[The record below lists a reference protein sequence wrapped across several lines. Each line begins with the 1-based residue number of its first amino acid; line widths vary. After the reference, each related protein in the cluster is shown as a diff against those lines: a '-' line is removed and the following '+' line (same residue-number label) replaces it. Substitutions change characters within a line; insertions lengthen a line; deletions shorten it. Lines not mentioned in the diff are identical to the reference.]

1 MLSRLNGLKLWVRR
15 RLHRPV
21 GMWIFLLGALMTLGF
36 APFNLWPLALLSLIV
51 FHRLVMTAGSVRQAA
66 TAALV
71 WGMGHQL
78 TALYWLP
85 WAFYK
90 DAGGSWLAAIGGGI
104 PALLGLALYGTLA
117 YVAVA
122 TLTRFTGE
130 RAPRYANI
138 VFVVVWLAFEIA
150 KGLTP
155 MGFPWLP
162 LGAMWSGWLLLVQV
176 ASLGSVYL
184 ISFLLLLMVVLLD
197 SLKPR
202 RWLIAALLLAACA
215 GYGALRLQAMV
226 PDVSGERIRVIQ
238 PDVQSQHKWDPEKRH
253 EILDTTMAIALNDD
267 DLPATLVMP
276 ETAVPFYLDL
286 EDDVRMAIATS
297 LPPSTT
303 LVTGTVRRDEDT
315 TTFMPRFYNSIAT
328 LDDQD
333 NLDEAYDKQLLV
345 PFGEYI
351 PGRGLLDILPLPGP
365 LRTLSASRIDYTHG
379 NRAPQFKTPAGTAV
393 GLICYEGI
401 FPIFVARHARGAR
414 YLLNV
419 TNDNWFTGTI
429 ALYQHAA
436 LARLRAVET
445 GLPLVR
451 AANTGISVVY
461 DGYGRSVLRLPINT
475 PAAADVRLP
484 ATVGGTVFSSLM
496 GVFDRD

>member
-1 MLSRLNGLKLWVRR
+1 MLSRLKHWAQQLLN
-15 RLHRPV
+15 RPL
-21 GMWIFLLGALMTLGF
+21 GAGIFALGALMTLGF
-36 APFNLWPLALLSLIV
+36 APFNLWPVALLSLV
-51 FHRLVMTAGSVRQAA
+51 LFHRLVMRAASVRQAA
-66 TAALV
+66 LAALV

-78 TALYWLP
+78 TALYWIP

-90 DAGGSWLAAIGGGI
+90 DADNSLLAAVGGGV
-104 PALLGLALYGTLA
+104 PALLGLALYGTLV

-122 TLTRFTGE
+122 VVTRLAATH
-130 RAPRYANI
+130 APRYANCAFI
-138 VFVVVWLAFEIA
+138 TVWLVLEIL
-150 KGLTP
+150 KGLHP

-162 LGAMWSGWLLLVQV
+162 LGAMWSGWLPLLQV
-176 ASLGSVYL
+176 ASLGSVHF
-184 ISFLLLLMVVLLD
+184 ISLLLLVMAVLLD
-197 SLKPR
+197 GWQPR
-202 RWLIAALLLAACA
+202 RWLAACALLAACA
-215 GYGALRLQAMV
+215 GFGALRLQAMV
-226 PDVSGERIRVIQ
+226 PDVSGERVRLVQ
-238 PDVQSQHKWDPEKRH
+238 PNVQSQHKWDPEKRH
-253 EILDTTMAIALNDD
+253 EILATTMAIALNDD

-286 EDDVRMAIATS
+286 EDDVHMAIAAS
-297 LPPSTT
+297 LPASTT
-303 LVTGTVRRDEDT
+303 LVTGTVRRDEDPT
-315 TTFMPRFYNSIAT
+315 SFMPRFYNSIAT
-328 LDDQD
+328 VDDTG

-351 PGRGLLDILPLPGP
+351 PGRSLLDLLPLPTP

-379 NRAPQFKTPAGTAV
+379 TRNPQFKTPAGTAV

-401 FPIFVARHARGAR
+401 FPFFVARHAHGAR
-414 YLLNV
+414 YLLNI

-461 DGYGRSVLRLPINT
+461 DGYGRNVLHLPIDAA
-475 PAAADVRLP
+475 AAADIRLP
-484 ATVGGTVFSSLM
+484 ATVDGTLFSSLM
-496 GVFDRD
+496 GMLGRD